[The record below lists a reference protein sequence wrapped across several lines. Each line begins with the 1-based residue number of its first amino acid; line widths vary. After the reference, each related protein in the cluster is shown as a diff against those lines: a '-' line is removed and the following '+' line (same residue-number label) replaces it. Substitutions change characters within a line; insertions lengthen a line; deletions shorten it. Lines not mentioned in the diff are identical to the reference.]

1 MAKRSRARS
10 SPTDWVKILDEDAID
25 AAWEEVDVNAI
36 DNDERLV
43 GLANA
48 INNKLHF
55 PFPAKVMGINVMVVG
70 SEQPKV
76 GRGLDLIV
84 VLNRQKHRI
93 EARSVELLPPL
104 PQGAGVLAAYVTS
117 G

>member
-1 MAKRSRARS
+1 M
-10 SPTDWVKILDEDAID
+10 DVDAYD
-25 AAWEEVDVNAI
+25 D
-36 DNDERLV
+36 DDRLTV
-43 GLANA
+43 VANA
-48 INNKLHF
+48 IENKLQF

-84 VLNRQKHRI
+84 ELNRQKHRI

-104 PQGAGVLAAYVTS
+104 PLGAEFLAAYVTS

>member
-10 SPTDWVKILDEDAID
+10 SPTDWVKLLDEDAID

-36 DNDERLV
+36 DDDERLV
-43 GLANA
+43 GFANA
-48 INNKLHF
+48 IDNKLQF
-55 PFPAKVMGINVMVVG
+55 PFAAKVMGIDMMVVG
-70 SEQPKV
+70 SELTKS
-76 GRGLDLIV
+76 GRGMDLIV
-84 VLNRQKHRI
+84 VLNRQKHRS

-104 PQGAGVLAAYVTS
+104 PQGAEVLAAYVTS

>member
-1 MAKRSRARS
+1 MAKRSRAS
-10 SPTDWVKILDEDAID
+10 TSPTDWVRLLDEDPID
-25 AAWEEVDVNAI
+25 AAWEEVDVDAIDDDERLAGFANAI
-36 DNDERLV
+36 DN
-43 GLANA
+43 
-48 INNKLHF
+48 KLQF

-76 GRGLDLIV
+76 GRGVDLIV
-84 VLNRQKHRI
+84 VLNRKKHRI

-104 PQGAGVLAAYVTS
+104 PQGAEVLAAYVTS